1 MKTVEFIRDFE
12 QIKLLTDRR
21 RLAILRRL
29 MLGAA
34 TLTQLGQALGEHPA
48 WVRHH
53 LKQLEEA
60 GLVEMVATQVSGGVV
75 EKYYQA
81 QAQALIVQETILPA
95 AEHQETVIL
104 LGSHD
109 LGLNL
114 LAQHLQENN
123 LLQLLTFPVGSI
135 DGLVALRQGIAH
147 LTSCHLLDVE
157 SGEYNRPYVR
167 HFFPDRTVALI
178 TLAQR
183 VQGLMVRPGNP
194 DKIRSLEDL
203 ARPKV
208 VLANRKRG
216 SGTRVWLD
224 AQLNQLGIPTGKIRG
239 YKGEAHTHSAVAQAI
254 RRRQAVVGLG
264 LEASARQAELD
275 FIPLFQERYDL
286 VLPEPYLDDP
296 RIQPLLDYLHSGE
309 FHQALEGLGGYDCT
323 NTGDRIT
330 L

>member
-1 MKTVEFIRDFE
+1 MKTIEYIRNFE

-29 MLGAA
+29 MHEPA

-60 GLVEMVATQVSGGVV
+60 GLVKMVATQVSGGVV

-81 QAQALIVQETILPA
+81 RAQAMIVQETILPSA
-95 AEHQETVIL
+95 DHQETFLL

-114 LAQHLQENN
+114 LAQHLQEHG
-123 LLQLLTFPVGSI
+123 LLQLLTLPVGSI

-147 LTSCHLLDVE
+147 LTSCHLLDAE

-167 HFFPDRTVALI
+167 HFFPDRRVTLI

-183 VQGLMVRPGNP
+183 VQGLMVAPGNP
-194 DKIRSLEDL
+194 DNIRSLEDL

-224 AQLNQLGIPTGKIRG
+224 MQFDQLGIPTGEIRG
-239 YKGEAHTHSAVAQAI
+239 YTREALTHNAVAQAI
-254 RRRQAVVGLG
+254 RRRQAGVGLG
-264 LEASARQAELD
+264 LEAAARQAGLD

-286 VLPEPYLDDP
+286 VLPEQYLNNP
-296 RIQPLLDYLHSGE
+296 KIQPLFDYLNSGD
-309 FHQALEGLGGYDCT
+309 FRQALESLDGYDAT
-323 NTGDRIT
+323 HTGDRIIM
-330 L
+330 